1 MPCTFYMNLPA
12 LVKTTSIG
20 TLLLAT
26 STLFAV
32 ETNEWTKTTDGK
44 WEEPFWSLGRLPD
57 ATQSILLSTDTAQT
71 IKLDAITA
79 QQAADSMT
87 VHQLVVTGKTTLLLD
102 HVPASSAL
110 RVDSGTNHYD
120 ALVLDTDSTL
130 VNLDSTLIIGNP
142 NAGTLTVRHGRYFQD
157 GGSVQARGAFIY
169 LGAECHLTNG
179 IFESEFFTLG
189 VGAFTYRSV
198 FNQYGGT
205 VKVGTFDLD
214 AETYHLF
221 GGDLI
226 NRTNASLK
234 GGAFIQSGGT
244 HRVSSL
250 SVFQSYNGGGP
261 GFYSLEGG
269 TLSVSNASVG
279 AFLSGSTFQQTDGTF
294 FITNAFTLSG
304 SSRYHPPHQ
313 IPAIYALTNGAM
325 RAKVVE
331 LNSRWGLAVFSQ
343 TGGNVSIS
351 EVLRLNVPDADT
363 RSYLSLD
370 GGVLHTALITA
381 EGAGADIVQ
390 TGGELIATYGFQFRG
405 FIPPPY
411 WAAGDRRVPHYQFLG
426 GTLGASDLE
435 IAGEMLI
442 GSSTARQRI
451 SNPGNF
457 KLAGTLRAGD
467 CDEELGSFILAT
479 NALIDLGPGE
489 AKLNFTSASANWNPD
504 AVLTITNWAGSL
516 DGRGD
521 DQILFRD
528 RASVSAQQLGKIRFI
543 NPAGLGSGEYPA
555 DILPTGEIVPRN
567 LPAISFIPASD
578 KLTLQW
584 SEPSRL
590 QTATNVTGPY
600 EDLPAAKSP
609 YDVNITEGAQRYF
622 RLK

>member
-1 MPCTFYMNLPA
+1 MPCTFYMNLSA
-12 LVKTTSIG
+12 LVKTTSIA
-20 TLLLAT
+20 TLLLAA
-26 STLFAV
+26 STLFAL

-57 ATQSILLSTDTAQT
+57 ASQSILLSGDTVRT
-71 IKLDAITA
+71 VKLDAITA
-79 QQAADSMT
+79 QQAGDSMT
-87 VHQLVVTGKTTLLLD
+87 VNQLVVTGKTTVLLD
-102 HVPASSAL
+102 HLPASNSL
-110 RVDSGTNHYD
+110 RVDSGTNHFD
-120 ALVLDTDSTL
+120 TLVLETDSTL
-130 VNLDSTLIIGNP
+130 INLDSTLIVGNP
-142 NAGTLTVRHGRYFQD
+142 DAGTLKLRHSRFFQD
-157 GGSVQARGAFIY
+157 GGSVQARSAFIY
-169 LGAECHLTNG
+169 LGAEYHLTNG

-189 VGAFTYRSV
+189 VGSFIYRSF

-205 VKVGTFDLD
+205 AKVGTFDLD
-214 AETYHLF
+214 AETYQLF

-226 NRTNASLK
+226 IRSNASLK
-234 GGAFIQSGGT
+234 GGAFIQRGGT

-269 TLSVSNASVG
+269 TLSVSNASLG

-294 FITNAFTLSG
+294 YITNAFTLSG

-313 IPAIYALTNGAM
+313 IPATYALTNGTM
-325 RAKVVE
+325 RARIVE
-331 LNSRWGLAVFSQ
+331 LNSRWGLAEFSQ
-343 TGGNVSIS
+343 KGGNVSIS

-370 GGVLHTALITA
+370 AGVLHTATIIA
-381 EGAGADIVQ
+381 EGAGADILQ

-405 FIPPPY
+405 FIPPPS
-411 WAAGDRRVPHYQFLG
+411 WAAGDRRVPVYQFLG

-451 SNPGNF
+451 SNPGTF
-457 KLAGTLRAGD
+457 KLAGILRAGD

-479 NALIDLGPGE
+479 NSLIDLDPGN
-489 AKLNFTSASANWNPD
+489 AKLNFTSASTNWNPD
-504 AVLTITNWAGSL
+504 AVLMITNWAGSL

-521 DQILFRD
+521 DQITFRD
-528 RASVSAQQLGKIRFI
+528 RSSVTSQQLSKIRFI
-543 NPAGLGSGEYPA
+543 NPARLASGEYPA

-567 LPAISFIPASD
+567 LPAISFIPAPT
-578 KLTLQW
+578 KITLQW
-584 SEPSRL
+584 SEPSVL
-590 QTATNVTGPY
+590 QTSTNVTGPY
-600 EDLPAAKSP
+600 EDVSAAKSP
-609 YDVNITEGAQRYF
+609 YEVNITEGTQRYF